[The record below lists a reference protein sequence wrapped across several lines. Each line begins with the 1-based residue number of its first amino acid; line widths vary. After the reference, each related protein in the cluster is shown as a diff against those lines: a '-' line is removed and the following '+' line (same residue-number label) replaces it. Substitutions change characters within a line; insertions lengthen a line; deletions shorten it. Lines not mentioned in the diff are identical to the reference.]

1 MSSIASETSTIS
13 EKDRKALKRGVYA
26 FGFIVIFGSIS
37 YVLTTYW
44 DTLPAPPRS
53 HKIVLDGTP
62 SNDPEHISAVLL
74 QAEPNQVQSK
84 EKLAIHHMTFY
95 ASEADANELHRFY
108 REALSTPWYVAADQ
122 ESKGQHT
129 MIYREMFQSEM
140 KIIIIKKRFMSG
152 PDRQIEES
160 SGSIVGT
167 ADLLGQ

>member
-1 MSSIASETSTIS
+1 MSGAASETSTIS
-13 EKDRKALKRGVYA
+13 EKDRKTLKRGAYA

-62 SNDPEHISAVLL
+62 SNDLDHISAVLL
-74 QAEPNQVQSK
+74 RVEFNQVQSK
-84 EKLAIHHMTFY
+84 ENLAIHRMTFY
-95 ASEADANELHRFY
+95 ASDADANELHSFY
-108 REALSTPWYVAADQ
+108 RQALSTPWYVAADQ
-122 ESKGQHT
+122 ESKGQRT
-129 MIYREMFQSEM
+129 MIYREMFQSDT
-140 KIIIIKKRFMSG
+140 KIIIIGKRFIRG
-152 PDRQIEES
+152 PDKQIEVS